1 MYSSERGAQ
10 NPFNNE
16 LFAGFAG
23 TAALYGEKN
32 HGPLDPVLDPG
43 RDGSLMPNGEPAIGF
58 DHVITPENLPQAIRM
73 MGIDQL
79 TIGSFSRTVMGDSIW
94 GARAWV
100 HIHEDSGVTK
110 IITFEKDEQSDRV
123 GAFLDISA
131 DSEATPRPEIAI
143 TDANKNIITD
153 DILRGKHHWLRLDG
167 PEGDY
172 ARILHILLIAPY
184 EAYPDDITLVR
195 WILAELDSSIA
206 RGQSL

>member
-1 MYSSERGAQ
+1 MYSSEQGAQ

-23 TAALYGEKN
+23 IAALYGEKN

-58 DHVITPENLPQAIRM
+58 DYIITPENLPPAIRI

-94 GARAWV
+94 EARAWV

-110 IITFEKDEQSDRV
+110 IITFEKDELSDRV
-123 GAFLDISA
+123 SAFLDITA
-131 DSEATPRPEIAI
+131 DLEAAPRPEIAI
-143 TDANKNIITD
+143 TDANKNIISD
-153 DILRGKHHWLRLDG
+153 DILRGNHWLKLDG
-167 PEGDY
+167 PKGDY
-172 ARILHILLIAPY
+172 ARIIRTLLIAPY
-184 EAYPDDITLVR
+184 EPDADDITLVR